1 MRNSEKIY
9 TELIIIFKVMIMEF
23 SLETNT
29 YIILFF
35 VAFLASLIDSIAGG
49 GGLLTTPAM
58 LLVGINP
65 LNTLATNK
73 FQSCFGTFT
82 STYNYY
88 RNGLL
93 TEPKKNIYFA
103 LSFIGS
109 MIGTLLV
116 SRISNELLERVI
128 PVLLIL
134 AAIFFILNRGPSKA
148 SSNQKL
154 LIVFNLFV
162 LAIGFYDGF
171 FGPGTGSFFVL
182 AFVIIKGVSI
192 MESTAITKLLNFAS
206 NFAAFIIFSIQ
217 GYVLWE
223 LGLIMAVAQIG
234 GANIGSRFAISNGEK
249 VVRPVLVVVSIL
261 LSIRILF
268 G

>member
-1 MRNSEKIY
+1 
-9 TELIIIFKVMIMEF
+9 MEF
-23 SLETNT
+23 TLEFNT
-29 YIILFF
+29 YIILFIA
-35 VAFLASLIDSIAGG
+35 AFLASLIDSIAGG

-58 LLVGINP
+58 LLVGISP

-88 RNGLL
+88 KNGLL
-93 TEPKKNIYFA
+93 NEPKRYLFFF
-103 LSFIGS
+103 LSFAGS
-109 MIGTLLV
+109 MIGTFLV
-116 SRISNELLERVI
+116 SRISNEVLESII
-128 PVLLIL
+128 PILLIS
-134 AAIFFILNRGPSKA
+134 AAVFFILNRGPSTSIK
-148 SSNQKL
+148 SSSLVYIFN
-154 LIVFNLFV
+154 LIVIL
-162 LAIGFYDGF
+162 IGFYDGF

-182 AFVIIKGVSI
+182 AFVIIKGISI
-192 MESTAITKLLNFAS
+192 MEATAITKLLNFAS
-206 NFAAFIIFSIQ
+206 NFAAFIIFAIK
-217 GYVLWE
+217 GYVIWE

-234 GANIGSRFAISNGEK
+234 GANLGSRFAISNGEK

>member
-1 MRNSEKIY
+1 
-9 TELIIIFKVMIMEF
+9 MEF
-23 SLETNT
+23 SLEFDT
-29 YIILFF
+29 YVILFIA
-35 VAFLASLIDSIAGG
+35 AFLASLIDSIAGG

-58 LLVGINP
+58 LLVGISP

-88 RNGLL
+88 KNGLL
-93 TEPKKNIYFA
+93 TEPRRFLYFF
-103 LSFIGS
+103 LSFGGS
-109 MIGTLLV
+109 MVGTFLV
-116 SRISNELLERVI
+116 SRISNEVLESII
-128 PVLLIL
+128 PILLIS
-134 AAIFFILNRGPSKA
+134 AAVFFILNRGPSTSNK
-148 SSNQKL
+148 SSS
-154 LIVFNLFV
+154 LIFIFNVIVIL
-162 LAIGFYDGF
+162 IGFYDGF

-182 AFVIIKGVSI
+182 AFVIIKGISI
-192 MESTAITKLLNFAS
+192 MEATAITKLLNFAS
-206 NFAAFIIFSIQ
+206 NFAAFIIFAIK
-217 GYVLWE
+217 GYVIWE

-234 GANIGSRFAISNGEK
+234 GANLGSRFAISNGEK

>member
-1 MRNSEKIY
+1 
-9 TELIIIFKVMIMEF
+9 MEF
-23 SLETNT
+23 TLEFNT
-29 YIILFF
+29 YIILFIA
-35 VAFLASLIDSIAGG
+35 AFLASLIDSIAGG

-58 LLVGINP
+58 LLVGISP

-88 RNGLL
+88 KNGLL
-93 TEPKKNIYFA
+93 TEPKRYLFFF
-103 LSFIGS
+103 LSFAGS
-109 MIGTLLV
+109 MVGTFLV
-116 SRISNELLERVI
+116 SRISNELLESII
-128 PVLLIL
+128 PILLIS
-134 AAIFFILNRGPSKA
+134 AAVFFILNRGPSTSNK
-148 SSNQKL
+148 SSSLVFIFN
-154 LIVFNLFV
+154 LIVIL
-162 LAIGFYDGF
+162 IGFYDGF

-182 AFVIIKGVSI
+182 AFVIIKGISI
-192 MESTAITKLLNFAS
+192 MEATAITKLLNFAS
-206 NFAAFIIFSIQ
+206 NFAAFIIFAIK
-217 GYVLWE
+217 GYVIWE

-234 GANIGSRFAISNGEK
+234 GANLGSRFAISNGEK

>member
-1 MRNSEKIY
+1 
-9 TELIIIFKVMIMEF
+9 MEF
-23 SLETNT
+23 TLEFNT
-29 YIILFF
+29 YIILFIA
-35 VAFLASLIDSIAGG
+35 AFLASLIDSIAGG

-88 RNGLL
+88 KNGLL
-93 TEPKKNIYFA
+93 TEPKRYLFFF
-103 LSFIGS
+103 LSFAGS
-109 MIGTLLV
+109 MVGTFLV
-116 SRISNELLERVI
+116 SRISNEVLESII
-128 PVLLIL
+128 PILLIS
-134 AAIFFILNRGPSKA
+134 AAVFFILNRGPSTSNK
-148 SSNQKL
+148 SSSLVFIFN
-154 LIVFNLFV
+154 LIVIL
-162 LAIGFYDGF
+162 IGFYDGF

-182 AFVIIKGVSI
+182 AFVIIKGISI
-192 MESTAITKLLNFAS
+192 MEATAITKLLNFAY
-206 NFAAFIIFSIQ
+206 NLAAFIIFAIK
-217 GYVLWE
+217 GYVIWE

-234 GANIGSRFAISNGEK
+234 GANLGSRFAISNGEK